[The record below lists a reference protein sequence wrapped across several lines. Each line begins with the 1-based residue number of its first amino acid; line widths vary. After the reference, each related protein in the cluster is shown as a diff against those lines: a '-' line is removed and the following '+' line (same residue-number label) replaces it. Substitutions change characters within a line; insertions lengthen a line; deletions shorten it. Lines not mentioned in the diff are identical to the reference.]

1 MGSSQRQLLSA
12 FTDSYCPSL
21 VIPSVQDVMPGDEAP
36 VWRLRFAAFGLVG
49 ALLAVW
55 LFITS
60 AQAAQIQ
67 PRVSVEQIESFE
79 YGIYEPMRG
88 MLPKGVPPYSV
99 DDKQLVG
106 VTNVIPAQLG
116 IEFGFR
122 YRIVGHP
129 KGAPIAVKTVILFP
143 SAGVVSPTE
152 GLLHSSSLLKPE
164 RIGQLKIVVYKIE
177 KPWELVPGI
186 WTIQLWV
193 GSQKFAEQ
201 AFNVMPQQ
209 TAMN

>member
-1 MGSSQRQLLSA
+1 MGSRERQLPSA
-12 FTDSYCPSL
+12 FSDSYCPSL
-21 VIPSVQDVMPGDEAP
+21 VIPSVQRVVPGDGAT
-36 VWRLRFAAFGLVG
+36 VWRLGFAAFGLVG
-49 ALLAVW
+49 ALLAGW

-67 PRVSVEQIESFE
+67 PQASVEQIESFE
-79 YGIYEPMRG
+79 YGIYEPMTG
-88 MLPKGVPPYSV
+88 VLPKGVPPYGV

-106 VTNVIPAQLG
+106 LTNVIPAQLG

-129 KGAPIAVKTVILFP
+129 KGAPVVVKTVILFP

-152 GLLHSSSLLKPE
+152 GLLHSLSLLKPE
-164 RIGQLKIVVYKIE
+164 PIGRLKIVVYKIE

-201 AFNVMPQQ
+201 TFNVTPRQ
-209 TAMN
+209 TATN